1 MKLSVIMACYNGA
14 DTIATQLEGLAGQCW
29 PEPWEVIVVD
39 NRSTDGSM
47 AVVERYRNRLPNLRI
62 VDAWDRQGQ
71 AYALNVGVR
80 AATGEALLFCDADDK
95 VAPGWLAAMGR
106 ALSEHDF
113 VAGRLDTE
121 KLNVPWI
128 AQSHTNPQRDGLNR
142 YTYPPY
148 LPHAGGC
155 NLGVKRS
162 CHEAVGG
169 FDESVPI
176 VHDTDYCWRLQR
188 AGIELHFVPDAVLY
202 VRYRNTLRGLYRQ
215 ARGYGVN
222 NVLLYKRYRPLGMP
236 PLSRKDA
243 VAAWIKLLRT
253 LPRIRSQANLARWI
267 WQFAWRVGR
276 LQGSI
281 KYRVFA
287 L

>member
-1 MKLSVIMACYNGA
+1 M
-14 DTIATQLEGLAGQCW
+14 
-29 PEPWEVIVVD
+29 
-39 NRSTDGSM
+39 
-47 AVVERYRNRLPNLRI
+47 
-62 VDAWDRQGQ
+62 
-71 AYALNVGVR
+71 
-80 AATGEALLFCDADDK
+80 GEALLFCDADDQ

-106 ALSEHDF
+106 ALVEHDF

-121 KLNVPWI
+121 RLNTPWV
-128 AQSHTNPQRDGLNR
+128 AQSHANPQRNGLNR
-142 YTYPPY
+142 YRYPPY
-148 LPHAGGC
+148 LPHAGGS

-162 CHEAVGG
+162 CHEAIGG

-188 AGIELHFVPDAVLY
+188 AGVKLHFVPDALLY
-202 VRYRNTLRGLYRQ
+202 VRYRSTLRGLYRQ
-215 ARGYGVN
+215 ARGYGMS

-236 PLSRKDA
+236 PLPWQA
-243 VAAWIKLLRT
+243 GVAEWIKLLRS
-253 LPRIRSQANLARWI
+253 LPKIRRKEGWARWI
-267 WQFAWRVGR
+267 WKCGWRLGR